1 MIASRPDLEKLVA
14 ANLIVRD
21 DAEPIAVDHVS
32 IGLHLDS
39 ELVTYA
45 ASAVKV
51 IPPATLPTTSRVLTI
66 GEPFDFGPGAKLLAC
81 SVEFIRMPL
90 DHMGFIQT
98 KGSLARG
105 FVMAHMCG
113 GQIDP
118 GFNGK
123 VTFELI
129 NLSDLSYQLVYGM
142 PIAQLFIFRL
152 TTPLPAGYDGRYQGA
167 SRPTAMKD
175 PASRK

>member
-14 ANLIVRD
+14 SNLIVRGD
-21 DAEPIAVDHVS
+21 GEPIAVDHVS
-32 IGLHLDS
+32 IGLHLDR

-45 ASAVKV
+45 ASDSKV
-51 IPPATLPTTSRVLTI
+51 IPPATLPTTSRFLGVD
-66 GEPFDFGPGAKLLAC
+66 ERSDFGPGMKLLAC
-81 SVEFIRMPL
+81 SVEYIRMPL

-105 FVMAHMCG
+105 FVLAHMCD

-152 TTPLPAGYDGRYQGA
+152 TTPLPSGYDGRYQGA
-167 SRPTAMKD
+167 DRPTAMKD
-175 PASRK
+175 PAPRK